1 MDVNQSLWDCTLEDA
16 GDWPALRLG
25 FRQIKGL
32 SQADGERIAAARQA
46 HGLFRSVAEF
56 QQITQL
62 SRQAIRRLAHA
73 DAFGSI
79 NLSRRPALWQSLA
92 LSDAPAPLFDCC
104 PDDAPPPGD
113 LPKMPI
119 RREVLADYATA
130 GLSLKR
136 HPVSLV
142 RPQLIERRI
151 VPAKELKQIDNGR
164 WIKVAGLVLCRQHP
178 GTANGIVFVTLEDE
192 TGVANLIIRPQ
203 IYDRYRLAARH
214 ATLLQ
219 ADGYLQREGKVI
231 HLLALRL
238 HDLTDLL
245 LGQEPAEMPKS
256 RDFH

>member
-1 MDVNQSLWDCTLEDA
+1 M
-16 GDWPALRLG
+16 
-25 FRQIKGL
+25 
-32 SQADGERIAAARQA
+32 
-46 HGLFRSVAEF
+46 
-56 QQITQL
+56 
-62 SRQAIRRLAHA
+62 
-73 DAFGSI
+73 
-79 NLSRRPALWQSLA
+79 RRPRCLIVARMN
-92 LSDAPAPLFDCC
+92 
-104 PDDAPPPGD
+104 APPPGD

-203 IYDRYRLAARH
+203 IYDHYRLAARH

-245 LGQEPAEMPKS
+245 LWRRTRGDAEVAGFSLKNE
-256 RDFH
+256 RQN